1 MIYCPQCGSGM
12 NESTKFCKNC
22 GLPLTQLS
30 TYVQTGGTAP
40 LSGPPTAPTGEPQK
54 PNFLNTLTPRQ
65 RLVLLILMLVFAPA
79 FLAVLGDFGG
89 PFRLFEALVP
99 LAALLMIPGI
109 IWAVFDYRNRMRQ
122 LAPPPWVQG
131 QPLPSASP
139 QAHQMPPAQA
149 QQPPYQPPQ
158 SLPPQRT
165 RPLSDIQGSV
175 VEGETQRLPENR
187 R

>member
-12 NESTKFCKNC
+12 SETTKFCKNC
-22 GLPLTQLS
+22 GLPLAQLT

-40 LSGPPTAPTGEPQK
+40 LASPPPTSPTHK
-54 PNFLNTLTPRQ
+54 PKKTNFLETLTPRQ
-65 RLVLLILMLVFAPA
+65 RLVLLILMMVFAPA
-79 FLAVLGDFGG
+79 FLAALGDFGG

-99 LAALLMIPGI
+99 LAALLMVPGI

-122 LAPPPWVQG
+122 LSPPPWVQG
-131 QPLPSASP
+131 QPLPPVNP

-158 SLPPQRT
+158 HT
-165 RPLSDIQGSV
+165 RPLPDVQGSV

>member
-12 NESTKFCKNC
+12 NETTKFCKNC
-22 GLPLTQLS
+22 GLPLAQLS

-40 LSGPPTAPTGEPQK
+40 LASPPTSPTSEPK
-54 PNFLNTLTPRQ
+54 KTNFLDTLTPRQ
-65 RLVLLILMLVFAPA
+65 RLVLLIMMFIFAPA
-79 FLAVLGDFGG
+79 LLAILGDFGG
-89 PFRLFEALVP
+89 PFRLFRALVP
-99 LAALLMIPGI
+99 LAGLLMVPGI
-109 IWAVFDYRNRMRQ
+109 IWAVFDYRNRVRQ
-122 LAPPPWVQG
+122 MFTPPWVQA
-131 QPLPSASP
+131 QPLPPVNP
-139 QAHQMPPAQA
+139 QAYQMPPAQA

-165 RPLSDIQGSV
+165 NPLTDVHGSV